1 MSDGTLDGIFLIV
14 HRTFLLNFF
23 FGGCRLVDFLCEC
36 PQIMWTYIEVAIE
49 LAVAVFIKR
58 LQQHA
63 SGERLVIK
71 FG

>member
-14 HRTFLLNFF
+14 HRTFQLNFF
-23 FGGCRLVDFLCEC
+23 LEAAGSSIFFVSVLKLCGH
-36 PQIMWTYIEVAIE
+36 IEVAIE

-58 LQQHA
+58 LQQQA